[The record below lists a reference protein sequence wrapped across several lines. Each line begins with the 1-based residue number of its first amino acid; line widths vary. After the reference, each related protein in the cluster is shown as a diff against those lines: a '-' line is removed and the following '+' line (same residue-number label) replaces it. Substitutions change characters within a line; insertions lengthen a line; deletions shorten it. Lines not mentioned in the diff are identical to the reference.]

1 MKNRYW
7 SFVCYPESVM
17 PDFKDYLSEMGCVFA
32 VSPLHDKDVNAT
44 GEPKKSH
51 WHVLLQFEGPTT
63 YNKVKEQICD
73 KIGATIPK
81 AVISLRGYYRYL
93 CHLDNPE
100 KAQYNVE
107 DIEEYGGFHIDL
119 TVSEKNVIKANICE
133 CIAQNNFNEYVDL
146 VDYYREKGVDID
158 LYLSVGN
165 TNTTEAGDISKRVL
179 TDYEKLINM
188 VANSYMERVFILPQV
203 HTLVWGN
210 KQGV

>member
-17 PDFKDYLSEMGCVFA
+17 LDFKDYLSEMGCVFA

-44 GEPKKSH
+44 GEPKKAH

-73 KIGATIPK
+73 VIGATIPK

-100 KAQYNVE
+100 KAQYNIE
-107 DIEEYGGFHIDL
+107 QIEEYGGFHIDL
-119 TVSEKNVIKANICE
+119 TCSEKNVIKSNICD
-133 CIAQNNFNEYVDL
+133 CIIQHNINEYVDL
-146 VDYYREKGVDID
+146 VNYYRDIGD
-158 LYLSVGN
+158 FDYFEIVCNNTLFFSTYLKSKKFKSSEIKSINVTSNNICYVNLY
-165 TNTTEAGDISKRVL
+165 E
-179 TDYEKLINM
+179 YE
-188 VANSYMERVFILPQV
+188 
-203 HTLVWGN
+203 
-210 KQGV
+210 

>member
-44 GEPKKSH
+44 GEPKKAH

-146 VDYYREKGVDID
+146 VDYYREIGDFDYFEIVCNNTLFFSTYLKSKKFKSSEKKQINITSNNICYVN
-158 LYLSVGN
+158 LYKYQHFSL
-165 TNTTEAGDISKRVL
+165 L
-179 TDYEKLINM
+179 
-188 VANSYMERVFILPQV
+188 
-203 HTLVWGN
+203 
-210 KQGV
+210 

>member
-17 PDFKDYLSEMGCVFA
+17 PDFKNYLSEMGCVFA

-44 GEPKKSH
+44 GEQKKAH

-133 CIAQNNFNEYVDL
+133 CIAQNNFIEYVDL
-146 VDYYREKGVDID
+146 VDYYRDIGDFDYFEIVCNNTLFFSTYLKSKKFKSSEKKQ
-158 LYLSVGN
+158 
-165 TNTTEAGDISKRVL
+165 TNITSNNICYVNFYDKI
-179 TDYEKLINM
+179 I
-188 VANSYMERVFILPQV
+188 F
-203 HTLVWGN
+203 
-210 KQGV
+210 

>member
-7 SFVCYPESVM
+7 SFVCYPESVL
-17 PDFKDYLSEMGCVFA
+17 PDFKDFLSEMGCVFA
-32 VSPLHDKDVNAT
+32 VSPLHDKDTNPT
-44 GEPKKSH
+44 GEPKKAH

-100 KAQYNVE
+100 KAQYNIE

-119 TVSEKNVIKANICE
+119 TVSEKNVIKSKICE
-133 CIAQNNFNEYVDL
+133 YIVTNNITEYCDL
-146 VDYYREKGVDID
+146 VNHYRDIGDFDYFEIVCNNTMFFGSYLKSYKFKSSDTSKNKLEVDITYTIGSSFPFM
-158 LYLSVGN
+158 L
-165 TNTTEAGDISKRVL
+165 
-179 TDYEKLINM
+179 
-188 VANSYMERVFILPQV
+188 
-203 HTLVWGN
+203 
-210 KQGV
+210 

>member
-17 PDFKDYLSEMGCVFA
+17 PEFKDYLSEMGCVFA

-44 GEPKKSH
+44 GEQKKAH

-100 KAQYNVE
+100 KAQYNIE

-119 TVSEKNVIKANICE
+119 TVSEKNVIKAKICE
-133 CIAQNNFNEYVDL
+133 YIVSNNITEYCDL
-146 VDYYREKGVDID
+146 VNHYRDIGDFDYFEIVCNNTMFFGSYLKSYKFKSSDTSKNKLEVDIT
-158 LYLSVGN
+158 YTKN
-165 TNTTEAGDISKRVL
+165 RSKK
-179 TDYEKLINM
+179 E
-188 VANSYMERVFILPQV
+188 
-203 HTLVWGN
+203 
-210 KQGV
+210 

>member
-17 PDFKDYLSEMGCVFA
+17 PDFKNYLSEMGCVFA

-44 GEPKKSH
+44 GESKKAH

-73 KIGATIPK
+73 NIGATIPK

-146 VDYYREKGVDID
+146 VDYYREIGDFDYFEIVCNNT
-158 LYLSVGN
+158 LFFSTYLK
-165 TNTTEAGDISKRVL
+165 SKKFKSSE
-179 TDYEKLINM
+179 TKKINITSNNIE
-188 VANSYMERVFILPQV
+188 VMETSEQ
-203 HTLVWGN
+203 
-210 KQGV
+210 KK

>member
-44 GEPKKSH
+44 GEPKKAH

-133 CIAQNNFNEYVDL
+133 CIAQNNFIEYVDL
-146 VDYYREKGVDID
+146 VDYYRDIGDFDYFEIVCNNTLFFSTYLKSKKFKSSEKKQTNITSNNICYVN
-158 LYLSVGN
+158 LYKYQYFFL
-165 TNTTEAGDISKRVL
+165 L
-179 TDYEKLINM
+179 
-188 VANSYMERVFILPQV
+188 
-203 HTLVWGN
+203 
-210 KQGV
+210 